1 MIYWEFDVDYAAAMQ
16 GWEMNLTL
24 CLMFDVSQHKLEVSL
39 VTENKNKIKNQYK
52 LGWTISHPE

>member
-16 GWEMNLTL
+16 DWGMNLTL